1 MLATIFRHFGRY
13 QEILS
18 VLIRNGFGFILMES
32 MAFGSQSMSRLD
44 PNYLGQRIRR
54 VLEELGPTFIKIGQ
68 FASTRP
74 DLIPLPVI
82 RELEKLQDS
91 TPEVPFAL
99 IRQTVEEELGAPLQ
113 AIFQEFKPVPLAS
126 ASLGQVHYARLKS
139 GEEVAVKI
147 QRPNLGI
154 IKTDLEILQ
163 DVIPI
168 LEYRFPGLKNY
179 FLSGILR
186 EFAGWLKNEQNYLLE
201 GKNAERMAG
210 NFRRDARVAFP
221 SIHWNYTTRRVL
233 TMSYLAGINLK
244 EFKAHKELKEQKN
257 LKEHRDPKK
266 LKERETFQRYDSG
279 KIAAEISRALLLQV
293 TRDGFFHG
301 DPHPGNILVLPD
313 GRIGFVDFGIVG
325 SLNPELKRSLL
336 KLKTGLS
343 KRDPRIMTKALIR
356 MGVVTK
362 QIQPGVAAN
371 QADFRSPELDK
382 ELLRLT
388 KAHFD
393 LPIAKLSLQA
403 LVDDCMN
410 LAFQCGLELPTEFIL
425 LGKSLLTLE
434 GLIHELDPGKSLA
447 ELLTPFR
454 RRAVWDFLRRKWPA
468 GRPEAGL

>member
-32 MAFGSQSMSRLD
+32 MAFGSQSKSRLD

-99 IRQTVEEELGAPLQ
+99 IRQTVEEELRAPLR

-168 LEYRFPGLKNY
+168 LEYRFPSLKNY
-179 FLSGILR
+179 YLSGILR

-244 EFKAHKELKEQKN
+244 EFKAHKE
-257 LKEHRDPKK
+257 
-266 LKERETFQRYDSG
+266 RETFKRYDSG
-279 KIAAEISRALLLQV
+279 RIAEEISRALLLQV

-325 SLNPELKRSLL
+325 SLNPEIKRSLL
-336 KLKTGLS
+336 KLKTGLR
-343 KRDPRIMTKALIR
+343 KRDPRVMTKALIR
-356 MGVVTK
+356 MGVVPK
-362 QIQPGVAAN
+362 QMQPGAAAN
-371 QADFRSPELDK
+371 QANFKDSDLDK
-382 ELLRLT
+382 ELLKLT

-434 GLIHELDPGKSLA
+434 GLVHELDPGKSLA
-447 ELLTPFR
+447 ELLSPFR
-454 RRAVWDFLRRKWPA
+454 RRAVWDFLRSKWPA